1 MALRRSS
8 HAVYDTQYHLVWSP
22 KYRKGIL
29 RGEMRERVAAVFREV
44 GEAYDYEI
52 AEVEVAADHVHLL
65 LSFPPRYSIAQ
76 VVGALKS
83 LSARVVF
90 REFPE
95 VRQALWGGE
104 LWEDGYFVRTVGD
117 RVTARVIQQYIQAHR
132 SGELHQV
139 QPGLFEDLEEK

>member
-8 HAVYDTQYHLVWSP
+8 HAVYETQYHLVWSP
-22 KYRKGIL
+22 KYRKGLL
-29 RGEMRERVAAVFREV
+29 REEIAERVAAVFREV
-44 GEAYDYEI
+44 GAAYDYEI
-52 AEVEVAADHVHLL
+52 QEVEVAADHVHVL
-65 LSFPPRYSIAQ
+65 LSFPPRHSIAQ

-95 VRQALWGGE
+95 MQRVLWGGE
-104 LWEDGYFVRTVGD
+104 WWEGGYLARTVGD
-117 RVTARVIQQYIQAHR
+117 RVTAQVIQRYIQAHR

-139 QPGLFEDLEEK
+139 QPGLFEELEEK